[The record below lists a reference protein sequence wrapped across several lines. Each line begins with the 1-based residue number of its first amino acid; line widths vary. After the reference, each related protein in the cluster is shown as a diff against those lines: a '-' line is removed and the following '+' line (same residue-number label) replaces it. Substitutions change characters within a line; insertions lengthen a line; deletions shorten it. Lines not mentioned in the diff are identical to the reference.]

1 MARRVVWCGVRG
13 ARGNRYSTCMIV
25 CACVGQTLAPPATE
39 HESKRRDF
47 IDNEEGKLLSKMGV
61 LRQQTLAKNRE
72 FKRQTVR
79 DRAGKG

>member
-1 MARRVVWCGVRG
+1 MVWCERS
-13 ARGNRYSTCMIV
+13 ARQHVLNLHDCV